1 MDFSVPVKVTKNLNK
16 FSRFIETQIK
26 PHLTTWNK
34 KRAIPRDFFEA
45 LGAGGW
51 YGLSIKGDDLAG
63 GSALREAL
71 LAEAVAKVSPG
82 VAVAIL
88 AHIDLG
94 LSGLYHFGSK
104 RLRKKFGIPAVQGKT
119 LMCLG
124 NTENIAGS
132 DVAGI
137 AMQAKKIEDG
147 WLLNGT
153 KAYVTNGAIAD
164 WGVITAVSDPEAPRS
179 GRLSMFLVDLNDDGV
194 RRKKLNKQVWIP
206 SDLTRL
212 QFRDVFVPDRHL
224 LGMRGKG
231 LQQVLAVFT
240 NSRVPIAALTLGTAV
255 GAFELALDHAN
266 KRKIFGQKIS
276 ELQAKSFEFADLYAK
291 IEAARMMLWKACWK
305 VDNGEDFRQESSL
318 AKYLAVEVAR
328 EVSMWAADIFG
339 ASSVMYEHPIH
350 KFPMDAWAASLGE
363 GTQDV
368 QKLIIFREIMRRYHA
383 GR

>member
-1 MDFSVPVKVTKNLNK
+1 MDFSLPAEISTDLARYRDMIKTQVT
-16 FSRFIETQIK
+16 SRISA
-26 PHLTTWNK
+26 WNK
-34 KRAIPRDFFEA
+34 DREIPRDLFQT
-45 LGAGGW
+45 LGAGDW
-51 YGLSIKGDDLAG
+51 YGLKASDGDLAR
-63 GSALREAL
+63 GSMLREAL
-71 LAEAVAKVSPG
+71 LAEEMAKTSPG

-94 LSGLYHFGSK
+94 LSGLYHFGSNQ
-104 RLRKKFGIPAVQGKT
+104 LREKFGIPAVEGKL

-137 AMQAKKIEDG
+137 AMQAKKIDGG

-164 WGVITAVSDPEAPRS
+164 FGVITAVSDPDAPRS
-179 GRLSMFLVDLNDDGV
+179 GRLSMFLVDLNEGSV
-194 RRKKLNKQVWIP
+194 RRRKLNKQVWIP

-212 QFRDVFVPDRHL
+212 QLTDAFVPDDHL
-224 LGMRGKG
+224 VGTRGKG
-231 LQQVLAVFT
+231 LQQVLTVFT

-255 GAFELALDHAN
+255 GAFELALDHAS
-266 KRKIFGQKIS
+266 RREVFGQKITD
-276 ELQAKSFEFADLYAK
+276 LQAKSFEFADLYAK
-291 IEAARMMLWKACWK
+291 IEAARLMLWKACWK

-328 EVSMWAADIFG
+328 EVGMWAADIFG
-339 ASSVMYEHPIH
+339 AASVVYEHPVH

-368 QKLIIFREIMRRYHA
+368 QKLIIFREIMRQYNA
-383 GR
+383 DK